1 MMQVERITLPR
12 TDDGRLDEDAW
23 HALRREDVTASDVG
37 ALFQVHQRTTALGL
51 YVDKTQGP
59 ARGDTQA
66 ARRGRLLEPYVAAEL
81 ALRWPDAEVVKSDE
95 YLRGRDPADEHLRI
109 GATPDY
115 VVTRDGRRATLEI
128 KTINAVKFRRTW
140 IRASRPEPPLD
151 YVFQARAQAMLDD
164 ADEAVL
170 AALVC
175 DESEEILTWT
185 IERVPRIEEAI
196 RRRVSI
202 FWRNVAAGTFPML
215 ELGHEAAALDRLPR
229 RHHASTPMLG
239 DRRALELVDA
249 HQERTAA
256 IAAAQRELREIEDE
270 LRAMMGDAA
279 SVIIPDARRI
289 VVGRYPGGRRLKIW

>member
-1 MMQVERITLPR
+1 MIVERITLPR
-12 TDDGRLDEDAW
+12 TAEGRLDEDAW
-23 HALRREDVTASDVG
+23 HALRREDVTASDLG

-128 KTINAVKFRRTW
+128 KTVNAVKFRRTW

-151 YVFQARAQAMLDD
+151 YVFQARAQAML
-164 ADEAVL
+164 AGTDEGML

-175 DESEEILTWT
+175 DESEEILTWS
-185 IERVPRIEEAI
+185 IERIPRVEEAI

-202 FWRNVAAGTFPML
+202 FWRAVAAGTYPML
-215 ELGHEAAALDRLPR
+215 ELGREATAFDRMPRSYAAV
-229 RHHASTPMLG
+229 TPMLG
-239 DRRALELVDA
+239 DPRASALA
-249 HQERTAA
+249 TRHQERAA
-256 IAAAQRELREIEDE
+256 QIAEAQRELREIEDE
-270 LRAMMGDAA
+270 LRGMMDGAA
-279 SVIIPDARRI
+279 AVILPDARR
-289 VVGRYPGGRRLKIW
+289 VVAGRYPGGRRLRVW